1 MTSFIL
7 KISELPFHYWS
18 KQCFKYF
25 GRQFCYYWL
34 FSQEMQIKYL
44 TFSFFVCIQDIHKG
58 NTYIHEHIILIKDTR
73 KIHIN
78 VRYPNHISWL
88 QSNISIFLSHF
99 ISLENTNSNT
109 QGVLSSK
116 QGTKSIY
123 RHFVIWPRINL
134 NCD

>member
-58 NTYIHEHIILIKDTR
+58 NIYIYLIYFIYLIYTYIHEQIILIKDTR

-78 VRYPNHISWL
+78 VRYPNHIS
-88 QSNISIFLSHF
+88 
-99 ISLENTNSNT
+99 
-109 QGVLSSK
+109 
-116 QGTKSIY
+116 
-123 RHFVIWPRINL
+123 
-134 NCD
+134 